1 MFAWCKN
8 GSYCQPM
15 NTIKLFFTKV
25 SQKLF
30 SQHIHQ
36 EIEHSIF
43 PQLCGEKN
51 CGYPFGDSP
60 KKLEEAATIGRLE
73 AQFHLDIVER
83 DAKALP
89 DTYGD
94 AFRYLMYRDLNM
106 RIQMYLEFVK
116 ERTPRTATPVAC
128 KPQLAT

>member
-1 MFAWCKN
+1 MNAINSFFAK
-8 GSYCQPM
+8 
-15 NTIKLFFTKV
+15 I

-36 EIEHSIF
+36 EIEESIL
-43 PQLCGEKN
+43 PQLAGNKN
-51 CGYPFGDSP
+51 CGYPFGDSE
-60 KKLEEAATIGRLE
+60 KKLEESATIGRLE
-73 AQFHLDIVER
+73 AQFYLDNIER

-106 RIQMYLEFVK
+106 RIQMYQEFVS
-116 ERTPRTATPVAC
+116 ERTSRKSVPAVAR
-128 KPQLAT
+128 PQLAA